1 MYPAKSPLPS
11 PVCTPTC
18 RRESHRFDF
27 RHCHLVVPVLRL
39 YVPTA
44 RHRDSLYLAS
54 LAQCFLEVPLY
65 PHLSQR
71 FVLSVAV
78 YGIALCE

>member
-1 MYPAKSPLPS
+1 MYPPKSALPS

-27 RHCHLVVPVLRL
+27 HHCHLVVPVLRL
-39 YVPTA
+39 YIPTA
-44 RHRDSLYLAS
+44 RHRYSLYRAS

-65 PHLSQR
+65 LRLSQR

-78 YGIALCE
+78 CGVALRE